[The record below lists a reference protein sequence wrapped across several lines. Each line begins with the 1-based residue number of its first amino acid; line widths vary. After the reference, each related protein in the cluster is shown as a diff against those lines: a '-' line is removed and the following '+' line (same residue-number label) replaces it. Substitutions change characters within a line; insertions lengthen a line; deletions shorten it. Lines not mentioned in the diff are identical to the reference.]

1 MGYRSSYVMVTP
13 VREDATQLDDLAAT
27 VRAQERRP
35 ALWVIV
41 DDGSS
46 DDTVARLRRL
56 GARDPWIHPVALPR
70 TPGGEPRRHDMVVT
84 AGFRVA
90 AELAEAEG
98 IDHRYVVN
106 LDPDLRCPPQLLA
119 ELVERSDRDRS
130 VGIASCTIQEV
141 ADDGRAERRRDVIDG
156 IPRAD
161 LRVWRRACVEEV
173 GMQPAPRWAE
183 TTGLRARNRG
193 WLTPVFEDLVVEASE
208 PRVLRHAWQ
217 GFRSAGAES
226 WEVGLHPLVLAGH
239 AVAASVQDRDLRGVA
254 ILAGYVEA
262 AISGHRRTRD
272 PEVREYFGDDLLRH
286 QARTLLSRM
295 PVVGRRFRRLGRGG

>member
-13 VREDATQLDDLAAT
+13 VREDAAQLDELAAT

-35 ALWVIV
+35 VLWVIV

-46 DDTVARLRRL
+46 DDTAMRLRRL
-56 GARDPWIHPVALPR
+56 RARDPWVHPVTLAR
-70 TPGGEPRRHDMVVT
+70 TSSGEPRRRDLVVT
-84 AGFRVA
+84 IGFRHA
-90 AELAEAEG
+90 TELAEAEG
-98 IDHRYVVN
+98 IDHQYVVN

-119 ELVERSDRDRS
+119 ELVERSERDRS

-141 ADDGRAERRRDVIDG
+141 ADDGRAERQRDVIDG
-156 IPRAD
+156 NPRAE

-193 WLTPVFEDLVVEASE
+193 WLTPVFEDLVVEASR
-208 PRVLRHAWQ
+208 PGVLRHAWK
-217 GFRSAGAES
+217 GFRSEGAES
-226 WEVGLHPLVLAGH
+226 WEVGLHPLVLAGQ

-254 ILAGYVEA
+254 MLAGYVEA
-262 AISGHRRTRD
+262 AISGQRRTRD
-272 PEVREYFGDDLLRH
+272 PEVREYFGDDLLKH
-286 QARTLLSRM
+286 QARTFLSRV
-295 PVVGRRFRRLGRGG
+295 PVVGRRFQRGR

>member
-1 MGYRSSYVMVTP
+1 MVTP
-13 VREDATQLDDLAAT
+13 VREDAGQLDDLAAT

-46 DDTVARLRRL
+46 DDTAARLRRL
-56 GARDPWIHPVALPR
+56 RARDPWIHAMTLPR
-70 TPGGEPRRHDMVVT
+70 TPQGEPRRRDLVVT
-84 AGFRVA
+84 MGFRRA
-90 AELAEAEG
+90 SELAEAEG

-106 LDPDLRCPPQLLA
+106 LDPDLRCPPQLVA
-119 ELVERSDRDRS
+119 ELVERSERDRS

-156 IPRAD
+156 LPRAD

-183 TTGLRARNRG
+183 TTGIRARNRG
-193 WLTPVFEDLVVEASE
+193 WLTPVFEDLVVEAAR
-208 PRVLRHAWQ
+208 PGVLRHAWQ
-217 GFRSAGAES
+217 GFRSEGAES
-226 WEVGLHPLVLAGH
+226 WEVGLHPLVLAH
-239 AVAASVQDRDLRGVA
+239 QAMAASVQDRDLRGVA

-262 AISGHRRTRD
+262 AISGQRRSRD
-272 PEVREYFGDDLLRH
+272 PEVREYFGEDLLKQ

-295 PVVGRRFRRLGRGG
+295 PVVGRRFRRKAPR